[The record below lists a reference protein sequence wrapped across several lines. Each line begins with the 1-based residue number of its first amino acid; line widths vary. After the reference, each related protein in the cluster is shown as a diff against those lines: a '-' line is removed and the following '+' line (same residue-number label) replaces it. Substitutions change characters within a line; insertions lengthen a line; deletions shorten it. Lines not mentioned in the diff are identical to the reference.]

1 MEALTK
7 WIGCKVKFLDGILPL
22 VPGDIAR
29 YFEPFVGGGSLYM
42 GVHDCERFIINDDCA
57 ELVELY
63 REAQHPSKLFI
74 SHLKDLNASWRNLT
88 MVFRENAAQLTK
100 IYDDFPEG
108 KNFPYMDYVYAMN
121 AAIRKA
127 VPYSRVFLQQY
138 TGEDAFEMEKRFQFT
153 RMKAR
158 SKDRIFKTREALEDY
173 ILTALKMA
181 LYSYYCELY
190 NGRNTLPADLKKAI
204 LVFLLHFSSNGQ
216 FVFDRQ
222 KEFRPA
228 YAGPQH
234 NGKTLDSKIL
244 LLGKDN
250 FKERMN
256 KTEIHSL
263 DFREFLRKRRPQ
275 AEDFIMVDPP
285 LGEMCRKVGTKT
297 FRDEDMADLLLALK
311 RSKARWMFL
320 AKTADLTPAIWQF
333 ADGYFRT
340 EYGPHQELTIITNY
354 DTKNF

>member
-1 MEALTK
+1 
-7 WIGCKVKFLDGILPL
+7 
-22 VPGDIAR
+22 
-29 YFEPFVGGGSLYM
+29 
-42 GVHDCERFIINDDCA
+42 
-57 ELVELY
+57 
-63 REAQHPSKLFI
+63 
-74 SHLKDLNASWRNLT
+74 

-100 IYDDFPEG
+100 NYDDFPEG
-108 KNFPYMDYVYAMN
+108 KDFPYMDYVYAMN

-190 NGRNTLPADLKKAI
+190 NGQNQLSADLKKAI
-204 LVFLLHFSSNGQ
+204 RVFLLHFSSNGQ
-216 FVFDRQ
+216 FVYDRH

-234 NGKTLDSKIL
+234 NGKTLDGKLVL
-244 LLGKDN
+244 LANAD
-250 FKERMN
+250 FKERMG
-256 KTEIHSL
+256 KTEIHCL

-285 LGEMCRKVGTKT
+285 LGEMCRKVGTKI
-297 FRDEDMADLLLALK
+297 FKEEDMADLLALLK

-320 AKTADLTPAIWQF
+320 AKTADLPPAIRQF
-333 ADGYFRT
+333 SQGYFCT
-340 EYGPHQELTIITNY
+340 ETGPHQDVTIITNY
-354 DTKNF
+354 DTKAL